1 MELLELQAN
10 WQLFNDNVIKNDFV
24 ETTTIGNS
32 IHQKSKSEIS
42 SIKRSMHFKFII
54 GSVTMLIGLGMTAA
68 MYLAPDFNPLSNFL
82 SRSESLGFYIIIS
95 VALGAMITVNH
106 RAYKQIKQL
115 SESTSNLKEG
125 LSNFTRSM
133 RKAMNFNIYSDA
145 LMSPVF
151 ITWIYYAYAFKNQT
165 IGWDVGSL
173 VLFGLPVAIGLF
185 SYYFQRYAQHLKFGR
200 YVSRLEGYLQ
210 SLEENSEKV

>member
-1 MELLELQAN
+1 MELLELQTT

-24 ETTTIGNS
+24 EPTTIGNS

-42 SIKRSMHFKFII
+42 GIKRSMHYKFIFGTI
-54 GSVTMLIGLGMTAA
+54 TMLIGLGMTAA
-68 MYLAPDFNPLSNFL
+68 MYFAPDFNPLSNFL
-82 SRSESLGFYIIIS
+82 SHSESVGFYIIITL
-95 VALGAMITVNH
+95 ALGVMIAVNH

-115 SESTSNLKEG
+115 NESASNLKQG
-125 LSNFTRSM
+125 LSNFTRSI

-151 ITWIYYAYAFKNQT
+151 ITWIYYTYAFKNQP

-173 VLFGLPVAIGLF
+173 VLFVLPVATGLF

-210 SLEENSEKV
+210 SLEEKSEKV